1 MYSLSC
7 VPCVQI
13 SSTNLSNW
21 WKQLIDCINDSDFV
35 ALDLVI
41 NGFLHLIQSFL
52 ILFSINLQE
61 LSGLG
66 DRHKLNA
73 K

>member
-13 SSTNLSNW
+13 SSKNLTNW

-41 NGFLHLIQSFL
+41 NG
-52 ILFSINLQE
+52 SII
-61 LSGLG
+61 
-66 DRHKLNA
+66 
-73 K
+73 